1 MNTKIIPAFLLVIV
15 MGTGFIA
22 YKFFSEKESLI
33 KEKVELLDQNTVLIN
48 ENNDLQNQYGML
60 QNEKFDLESRINI
73 IQSELDRVQT
83 ESRSFKSRFEDVT
96 RQRDE
101 LVQRLES
108 GSPSVIQVASQ
119 PSSKEPI
126 SAKSDWVDFVEKKA
140 LVEAHLIDLK
150 SKLSEA
156 KVKISELD
164 NNNKELN
171 LKLGLYNRERTL
183 ILSQKKYKERAL
195 RVMSMDLVSEREQ
208 RALAVKEAI
217 VLRSENIDLKRS
229 IILANKQK
237 VVLEKDLNKAIEIKE
252 SIEYRIASAEN
263 VLKEKSIIFS
273 ELKDQLEMAMLDG
286 KSLEDADLTSVELPP
301 IVVKP
306 NIPGLRAVQGEIV
319 AVNRDDKF
327 VVVNIGEVTGVV
339 PGTLLKVYRADK
351 YIATLEVIETRKEI
365 CAADI
370 KEVVGDYVIQQGDKV
385 VNN

>member
-15 MGTGFIA
+15 LGTGFIA
-22 YKFFSEKESLI
+22 YKFFTEKEYLV
-33 KEKVELLDQNTVLIN
+33 KEKVELFNKNTVLIN

-108 GSPSVIQVASQ
+108 GSPSVTQVASQ
-119 PSSKEPI
+119 FSSKEPI
-126 SAKSDWVDFVEKKA
+126 SAKGDWVDFVERKA
-140 LVEAHLIDLK
+140 LVEAHLMDLK

-156 KVKISELD
+156 NVKISELE
-164 NNNKELN
+164 NNNIELS
-171 LKLGLYNRERTL
+171 LKLGLYNKEREL

-208 RALAVKEAI
+208 RALAVKEAV
-217 VLRSENIDLKRS
+217 VLRSENVDLKRN

-237 VVLEKDLNKAIEIKE
+237 VILEKDLNKAIVSKE
-252 SIEYRIASAEN
+252 SIEYRIANAEN
-263 VLKEKSIIFS
+263 VLKQKSLIFS
-273 ELKDQLEMAMLDG
+273 ELKEQLEMAMLDG
-286 KSLEDADLTSVELPP
+286 KSLEDSNLTSVELPP

-306 NIPGLRAVQGEIV
+306 NIPGLRAVQGEVV
-319 AVNRDDKF
+319 AVNRDESF
-327 VVVNIGEVTGVV
+327 VVVNIGEDTGIV
-339 PGTLLKVYRADK
+339 PGTLLKVYRADVN
-351 YIATLEVIETRKEI
+351 IATLEVIETRKEI

-370 KEVVGDYVIQQGDKV
+370 NEVVGDYVIQQGDKV